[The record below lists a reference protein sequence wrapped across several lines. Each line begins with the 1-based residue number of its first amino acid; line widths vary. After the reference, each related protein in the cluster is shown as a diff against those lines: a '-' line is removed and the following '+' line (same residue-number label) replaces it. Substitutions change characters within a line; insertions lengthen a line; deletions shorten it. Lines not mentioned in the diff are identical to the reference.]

1 MKVKELIKE
10 LKLQNPDAPVT
21 LWAVEG
27 DRGHM
32 DIVCFGQDKDEIVY
46 QVEDEGLTEK
56 QALDKVSVE
65 LHVIEDD

>member
-1 MKVKELIKE
+1 
-10 LKLQNPDAPVT
+10 
-21 LWAVEG
+21 
-27 DRGHM
+27 M

-65 LHVIEDD
+65 LHAIEDD

>member
-27 DRGHM
+27 DRGHK

-65 LHVIEDD
+65 LHAIEDD